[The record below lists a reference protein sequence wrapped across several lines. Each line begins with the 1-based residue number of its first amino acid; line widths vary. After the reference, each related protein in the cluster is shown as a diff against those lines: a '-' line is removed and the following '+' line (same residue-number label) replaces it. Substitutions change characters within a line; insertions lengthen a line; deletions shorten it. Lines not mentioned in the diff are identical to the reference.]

1 MAKTYN
7 KMLID
12 VNEEIDG
19 IITEVQADQNSRY
32 LDIYLYNNGVPIDLT
47 DHTVRI
53 YMRRPKTNPL
63 EEFFDDGEITE
74 EVNGRCQFLLKTQAL
89 AKEGFLEAQITIWKG
104 AEELLSTHMFKI
116 KVVTNIMSDGSVEA
130 SNEYGALVVLFQN
143 LYEAYDLMVTM
154 VQSFGSA
161 GETAQAVPAT
171 TFWQMLEAVYSV
183 NADALANASVSE
195 VLNRLGLAGDTGG
208 TNTVGTVFAKLN
220 ALFSTSVIK
229 RIQRFDVAGITN
241 LSLKDADFDN
251 AYYTDVTIAEVDVS
265 KTMVIANARDQFE
278 GSTTRMPCAKL
289 LNSTTV
295 RVYATR
301 DTSYGGYITGMHVQ
315 VVEYR

>member
-1 MAKTYN
+1 M
-7 KMLID
+7 ID
-12 VNEEIDG
+12 VNEDIND
-19 IITEVQADQNSRY
+19 IVTEVQGDQNSRY
-32 LDIYLYNNGVPIDLT
+32 LDVYLYNNGVPIDLT
-47 DHTVRI
+47 GHTVRI
-53 YMRRPKTNPL
+53 YMCRPNTEPL
-63 EEFFDDGEITE
+63 EEIFNDGEITNATE
-74 EVNGRCQFLLKTQAL
+74 GRCQFLLTTQAL
-89 AKEGFLEAQITIWKG
+89 AKTGNLEMQITIWKG
-104 AEELLSTHMFKI
+104 AEQILSTHTFVINVI
-116 KVVTNIMSDGSVEA
+116 KNLMSDGSVEA
-130 SNEYGALVVLFQN
+130 SNEYGALVLLFQN
-143 LYEAYDLMVTM
+143 VYDALTAMETM
-154 VQSFGSA
+154 VENFGLPGVTA
-161 GETAQAVPAT
+161 GEVPAE
-171 TFWQMLEAVYSV
+171 TFWQMLEAVYKV

-195 VLNRLGLAGDTGG
+195 VLNRLGLTGDTGG

-229 RIQRFDVAGITN
+229 RIQRFDVAGITD

-251 AYYTDVTIAEVDVS
+251 AYYTDVTIAEVDVG